1 MKELLFTF
9 LIFFLVGCS
18 SRANKTQNNNW
29 SDYRKQQSDIL
40 ARNDRSKSNQE
51 CDYDQFGSK
60 RVYSR
65 ECSSQ
70 EKSSPAE
77 NIEASLKKIDESRL
91 K

>member
-1 MKELLFTF
+1 MKELLFAF

-29 SDYRKQQSDIL
+29 ADYRKQPSYFSDL
-40 ARNDRSKSNQE
+40 NDRLRDNQE

-65 ECSSQ
+65 EYSS
-70 EKSSPAE
+70 EKKPSPAE